1 MSKHHA
7 ILDVMPGC
15 GVEQLKAR
23 WRGLA
28 AIHHPD
34 RGGNSVEFSTIRNA
48 YQAAL
53 KIEATEEAIYN
64 SLCMSGSMSGFHGTV
79 QGLPLDKIRAL
90 VAKPAQTS

>member
-1 MSKHHA
+1 VSKHHA

-53 KIEATEEAIYN
+53 KIEATEEAK
-64 SLCMSGSMSGFHGTV
+64 CKDCDGTGKVAVGKGFSKIQMTCQKCKGRGT
-79 QGLPLDKIRAL
+79 Q
-90 VAKPAQTS
+90 